1 MTLRDKP
8 MHIRVIHGPNLNM
21 LGLRETSL
29 YGTSSLED
37 VDRALSEACANLGCS
52 CECLQSNIEGQIVN
66 WIQESINVEGNGQK
80 IDGLLLN
87 LGAYT
92 HTSIA
97 IRDALLA
104 VAIPFVEVH
113 MSNVFAREPYRHQS
127 FVSDIAIGVITGF
140 GVQSYTLGLRA
151 LSEHLRSL

>member
-1 MTLRDKP
+1 

-21 LGLRETSL
+21 LGLRETAV
-29 YGTSSLED
+29 YGSASLED
-37 VDRALSEACANLGCS
+37 VDQTLNQVSASLGCS
-52 CECLQSNIEGQIVN
+52 CECLQSNLEGQVVE
-66 WIQESINVEGNGQK
+66 WIQGSINIDENGRVV
-80 IDGLLLN
+80 DGLLLN

-104 VAIPFVEVH
+104 VSIPFVEVH
-113 MSNVFAREPYRHQS
+113 MSNVFAREPYRHKS
-127 FVSDIAIGVITGF
+127 LISDIALGVITGF
-140 GVQSYTLGLRA
+140 GVQSYTLGLHA

>member
-29 YGTSSLED
+29 YGTASLED
-37 VDRALSEACANLGCS
+37 VDRSLIEVCANLGCS

-66 WIQESINVEGNGQK
+66 WIQESINVEENGQT

-92 HTSIA
+92 HTSVA

-104 VAIPFVEVH
+104 VAVPFVEVH
-113 MSNVFAREPYRHQS
+113 MSNVFARELYRHKS
-127 FVSDIAIGVITGF
+127 FVSDIALGVITGF
-140 GVQSYTLGLRA
+140 GVQSYTLGLQA

>member
-21 LGLRETSL
+21 LGLRETTV
-29 YGTSSLED
+29 YGTASLED
-37 VDRALSEACANLGCS
+37 VDQTLTEICANLGCS

-66 WIQESINVEGNGQK
+66 WIQESITVDENGQT

-92 HTSIA
+92 HTSVA

-104 VAIPFVEVH
+104 VGIPFVEVH

-127 FVSDIAIGVITGF
+127 FVSDIALGVITGF